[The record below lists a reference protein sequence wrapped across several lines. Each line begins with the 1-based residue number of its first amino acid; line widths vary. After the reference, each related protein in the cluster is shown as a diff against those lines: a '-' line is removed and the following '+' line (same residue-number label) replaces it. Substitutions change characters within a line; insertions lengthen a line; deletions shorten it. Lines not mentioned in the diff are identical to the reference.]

1 MSDFLQEKAA
11 AAKAKKPKLP
21 ATKPRLAVPA
31 EARAVRRPRKRSRE
45 LEELLRDFR
54 FGLSSLRN
62 LTQRLQMQHSD
73 YRGQRAAQ
81 VQPTSYKGQRP
92 TQPPTPPAI
101 TRIVERERRV
111 VERLLTTLPA
121 KERELIL
128 REYERHVQNIVGG
141 QVPQAYAALVRS
153 AELVKP
159 AQVLRPDQPY
169 VRELMTTV
177 KAIRAGRLPFL
188 PKEVVTRARELLTV
202 IFGKER
208 AHALMTTKDATMRR
222 VIGQQ
227 RLVPRSVRAAVSL
240 VPMKKLTRVQ
250 QELQRV
256 LARSIAPQHTSIP
269 TQQLSKVELAQIEPV
284 LPALHTGGAASS
296 GEYRMEAGEDV
307 HVITRNDSM
316 LTSPS
321 PGASGTAP
329 RAGVT
334 VAALPA
340 SLQTPIVDAPTPAT
354 SATPK
359 KSDIAKAATPLSRA
373 EPARAQFSGTGSAQL
388 GKALKINDIE
398 GLARWVAQTEERLG
412 GLHG

>member
-21 ATKPRLAVPA
+21 AVKTRLAAPA
-31 EARAVRRPRKRSRE
+31 EARAARRPRKRSRE

-62 LTQRLQMQHSD
+62 LTQRLQT
-73 YRGQRAAQ
+73 
-81 VQPTSYKGQRP
+81 QPANYKGQQSVQ
-92 TQPPTPPAI
+92 QPAPPAI
-101 TRIVERERRV
+101 TKIIERERRV
-111 VERLLTTLPA
+111 VERLLTTIPT

-128 REYERHVQNIVGG
+128 REYERHVQSSVDG
-141 QVPQAYAALVRS
+141 QVPQAYAALIRGS
-153 AELVKP
+153 EMVKP

-177 KAIRAGRLPFL
+177 KAIRSGRLPFL

-208 AHALMTTKDATMRR
+208 AHELMTTKDAAMRR
-222 VIGQQ
+222 VISQQ

-240 VPMKKLTRVQ
+240 VPMKKMTRVQ

-269 TQQLSKVELAQIEPV
+269 SQQLSKVELAQIEPV
-284 LPALHTGGAASS
+284 MPALHTGGAASS

-316 LTSPS
+316 MTSPS
-321 PGASGTAP
+321 PGASGSAP
-329 RAGVT
+329 RADVT
-334 VAALPA
+334 TPALPG
-340 SLQTPIVDAPTPAT
+340 SLQSPAMAAPMPAT

-359 KSDIAKAATPLSRA
+359 KSDIAKAAAPFSRA
-373 EPARAQFSGTGSAQL
+373 EPSRAQFGGTGSAQP
-388 GKALKINDIE
+388 GGALKISDIE